1 MLQGAHVVYLGESLV
16 SRSGKTLRSEDERK
30 FTKVGGAELMKAR
43 RPDGSRIKTPTHTR
57 FSKLHTLTRFS
68 KLHTRDGRS
77 TLAIRESY

>member
-1 MLQGAHVVYLGESLV
+1 VLQGAHVVYLGESLV

-57 FSKLHTLTRFS
+57 FSKLHT
-68 KLHTRDGRS
+68 RDGRS